1 MKQQKNIP
9 ANYLKLLLLAIIF
22 LKANSLF
29 AQVGTAWHRQQAE
42 IARIANEE
50 ANRNKERLL
59 FEGKWNMKQ
68 LPGMV
73 YLKNPME
80 EMPGMREY
88 GSYHIPFCVDQL
100 SSTSD
105 FGDFRSTANETY
117 THSYDQNMGTLFE
130 YVHSGYHYMNSN
142 LARVVA
148 AADGI
153 IVAKGD
159 GNFDQNCYYTIGS
172 GNGNYL
178 IIEHSDGKRS
188 GYYHLRNGLT
198 TQKVIGDYINEGE
211 AIGFPGGFLGA
222 YALIPARAN
231 LYFELRDAINNV
243 IDPFGHTTPGGV
255 WTWPYAPCS
264 WRDSTYM
271 KSIVGSSQ
279 LKYLKTMKHAPNT
292 TDNCGADNFYY
303 TDHFNPGDPFYIR
316 YALTNY
322 DIYNDSVV
330 INIYN
335 PLGVAILPT
344 HIRPRICTNC
354 GSFVHKI
361 DAIQYITYVL
371 PTNPVL
377 MIPGTYTVVL
387 NIPNYAGGY
396 KTFYHYFTVGCQ
408 ANYFPTA
415 NISGESGLIAG
426 NDIVSNQQFY
436 SSSRVKYVAGN
447 QIILSPG
454 FIAFEGSDVFLY
466 NEPCVVPPRLSD
478 EDVTSLEIE
487 KDKIL
492 IAPNPARD
500 FITVKIL
507 DCNSEAVYK
516 IYNSTLQ
523 LVKILNVENGSE
535 QMISLAEF
543 ENGIYF
549 IDVQVDNQIYKA
561 KFVVNK

>member
-1 MKQQKNIP
+1 MQNLNTLNNQFR
-9 ANYLKLLLLAIIF
+9 LLLIVLIMASI
-22 LKANSLF
+22 SESV
-29 AQVGTAWHRQQAE
+29 AQVDSNWVSRHAAVSRNAY
-42 IARIANEE
+42 EE
-50 ANRNKERLL
+50 ANRNKARLL
-59 FEGKWNMKQ
+59 SEGKWNMKQ

-80 EMPGMREY
+80 EMPGMHEY

-105 FGDFRSTANETY
+105 FGDFRLTANETY
-117 THSYDQNMGTLFE
+117 THSYDGSTGTLFE
-130 YVHSGYHYMNSN
+130 YAHSGYNYMISN
-142 LARVVA
+142 PARVVA

-153 IVAKGD
+153 IVARGD
-159 GNFDQNCYYTIGS
+159 GNYDQNCVYTT

-178 IIEHSDGKRS
+178 IIEHSDGRRS
-188 GYYHLRNGLT
+188 GYYHLKSGLS

-211 AIGFPGGFLGA
+211 AIGYPGGFLGI
-222 YALIPARAN
+222 YAQTPARAN
-231 LYFELRDAINNV
+231 LFFELRDALNNV

-264 WRDSTYM
+264 WRDSTNM
-271 KSIVGSSQ
+271 KSNVGRFQ
-279 LKYLKTMKHAPNT
+279 LKYLKTMKHPPNT

-322 DIYNDSVV
+322 DIFTDSVV
-330 INIYN
+330 INVYN
-335 PLGVAILPT
+335 PMGVAILPT
-344 HIRPRICTNC
+344 HIRPRLCINC
-354 GSFVHKI
+354 GSLVHKI
-361 DAIQYITYVL
+361 DAIQFLTYVL

-377 MIPGTYTVVL
+377 MIPGTYTVAL
-387 NIPNYAGGY
+387 NIPDYAGGY
-396 KTFYHYFTVGCQ
+396 QTYYHYFTVGCQ
-408 ANYFPTA
+408 SDYFPTA

-426 NDIVSNQQFY
+426 NNIVTSQQFY
-436 SSSRVKYVAGN
+436 NTSRVKYVAGN
-447 QIILSPG
+447 QIILNPG
-454 FIAFEGSDVFLY
+454 FIAHAGSDVFLY

-478 EDVTSLEIE
+478 EDSESPDQEME
-487 KDKIL
+487 KLL

-500 FITVKIL
+500 FITVKIK
-507 DCNSEAVYK
+507 DYNSKATFK

-523 LVKILNVENGSE
+523 LVKVLNVENAAE
-535 QMISLAEF
+535 QIISLAEF

-549 IDVQVDNQIYKA
+549 IDAQTNEWSYKS